1 MQHGYY
7 RRSRLL
13 SPRLF
18 RFVVDK
24 STSRWL
30 FCLNSGFSFNF
41 YGLLGQLPCTCCIY
55 SFKNM
60 GPIHLLLQILR
71 FMHFKILYCDS

>member
-1 MQHGYY
+1 MQSVGFSFEYVIFPKEKYSNFVHVEILFGWHIIRPQLHDPSRKKESSFMQRGYY

-24 STSRWL
+24 STSRL
-30 FCLNSGFSFNF
+30 AF
-41 YGLLGQLPCTCCIY
+41 LP
-55 SFKNM
+55 
-60 GPIHLLLQILR
+60 
-71 FMHFKILYCDS
+71 